1 MHNAF
6 HQLSILS
13 TSPSWFCSMQRE
25 GGNENEN
32 CPFSY
37 CTQVELQLTLFQRV
51 QLCAFLSEKKIPKNI
66 KISLPPP
73 LSVCSLFDY
82 TAQKKLIT
90 EQSSPIASIAA
101 VPWIWSAPSSHQTW
115 EIRSNNFVVAAIRIS
130 QVPPGGLSPPK
141 RYWQEH
147 RPRGSDPKCRNVWK
161 FIQNSGNRRIDTSD
175 RARRNL
181 ASQRRLP
188 TSTHAERKGKK
199 KENWFI

>member
-1 MHNAF
+1 MH
-6 HQLSILS
+6 S
-13 TSPSWFCSMQRE
+13 TSFRSCLPPPVDFVQCNEKEETKMRIAHFRIVRKSNCSWLSFNVSSCAPSS
-25 GGNENEN
+25 
-32 CPFSY
+32 
-37 CTQVELQLTLFQRV
+37 L
-51 QLCAFLSEKKIPKNI
+51 KKKFR
-66 KISLPPP
+66 KISKFPSLPP
-73 LSVCSLFDY
+73 LSVCSLFNY

-90 EQSSPIASIAA
+90 EQSSPIASIAT

-130 QVPPGGLSPPK
+130 QVPPGGLSPQK